1 MNALP
6 IDEKRR
12 VEMDKSVILLGD
24 ALETCERIFTSP
36 VPLVYTR
43 HTARFLSCWLL
54 LLPLALWE
62 PFATSWNHLAV
73 VPAATLVAIFFFGI
87 EELAVQLEEPFS
99 IMPLG
104 KLCDSVWDGGVELF
118 QDPEPVGS
126 SRITE
131 ADAVERMRSGTR
143 S

>member
-1 MNALP
+1 M
-6 IDEKRR
+6 
-12 VEMDKSVILLGD
+12 
-24 ALETCERIFTSP
+24 
-36 VPLVYTR
+36 
-43 HTARFLSCWLL
+43 
-54 LLPLALWE
+54 
-62 PFATSWNHLAV
+62 AV
-73 VPAATLVAIFFFGI
+73 LH
-87 EELAVQLEEPFS
+87 EEPFS